1 MIRMGLGEARSVLGA
16 APGRGGDD
24 EVRFRGVSTDSRR
37 DCTGTLFFAL
47 RGPNFD
53 GHDHVDAAARAGAV
67 AAVTETPSDTGLPR
81 LVVKDSRRALGRLA
95 ADWRG
100 RFDVPFVAV
109 TGSNGKTTVKEM
121 IASILRRRHRTL
133 STAGNL
139 NTDIGLSGTLFGLG
153 SEHRRA
159 VVEMGA
165 NHPGEIADL
174 ARLCGPRVGV
184 VTQCAPAHLEG
195 FGDVAGVARAKGE
208 LFEALPADGIGV
220 VNADDRFAGFWAEQ
234 LGGRETLRFGLES
247 PADVSAEFTPGK
259 LGSRLTLATPRG
271 EAVVELALPRPAQRH
286 ERPRR
291 DRREPRDRR
300 APPGD
305 PGGARGDAAGAGASL
320 RAPAPRRLGPG
331 RRHLQRQP
339 GVAPGRARRA
349 R

>member
-67 AAVTETPSDTGLPR
+67 AAVTEIPSVAGLPR
-81 LVVKDSRRALGRLA
+81 LVVRDSRRALGRLA

-121 IASILRRRHRTL
+121 IASILRRRHATL

-139 NTDIGLSGTLFGLG
+139 NTDIGLSDTLFGLG
-153 SEHRRA
+153 SQHRRA

-174 ARLCGPRVGV
+174 AQLCGPRVGV

-208 LFEALPADGIGV
+208 LFEALPADGTGV
-220 VNADDRFAGFWAEQ
+220 VNADDRFAGFWTEQ

-247 PADVSAEFTPGK
+247 PADVSAEFTPGE
-259 LGSRLTLATPRG
+259 LGSRLDARDAPRRDAG
-271 EAVVELALPRPAQRH
+271 RALPPRPAQRH

-291 DRREPRDRR
+291 DRREPCDR
-300 APPGD
+300 
-305 PGGARGDAAGAGASL
+305 
-320 RAPAPRRLGPG
+320 
-331 RRHLQRQP
+331 
-339 GVAPGRARRA
+339 
-349 R
+349 